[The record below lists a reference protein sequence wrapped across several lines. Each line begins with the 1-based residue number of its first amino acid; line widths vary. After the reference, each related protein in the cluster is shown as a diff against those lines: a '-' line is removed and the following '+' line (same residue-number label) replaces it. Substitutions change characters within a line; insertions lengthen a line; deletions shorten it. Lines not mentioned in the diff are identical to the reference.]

1 LNQFLRRSHW
11 VWPSA
16 TPRSR
21 RRFL

>member
-16 TPRSR
+16 TPRSQ